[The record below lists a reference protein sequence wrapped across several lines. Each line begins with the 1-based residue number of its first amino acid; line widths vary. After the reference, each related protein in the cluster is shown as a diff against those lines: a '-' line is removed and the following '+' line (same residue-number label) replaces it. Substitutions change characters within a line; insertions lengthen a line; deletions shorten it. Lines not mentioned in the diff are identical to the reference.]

1 MDTSYE
7 IYLALY
13 QSLTG
18 PEEKDKAY
26 RLFTPDFFDLIVV
39 DECHRGSADADSA
52 WHEILK
58 YFSAATQLGMTA
70 TPKENKYTSNIYYFG
85 KPAYVYSLKRGIEDG
100 FLAPYKVIRVHI
112 DMDIEGYRPK
122 LGDTDRDGEEIE
134 DRIYHQENLTATLC
148 WMTAQNWWQKK
159 SAIIFALRDRMQK
172 SIIFCVDTEH
182 AARMR
187 QAFVNENA
195 DMCRETKNM
204 SCVLPATTQPVM
216 NNWIDSVT
224 PKSVIPFLSPLH
236 ACFPPVWMCRPAA
249 LLF

>member
-1 MDTSYE
+1 M
-7 IYLALY
+7 
-13 QSLTG
+13 
-18 PEEKDKAY
+18 
-26 RLFTPDFFDLIVV
+26 V

-134 DRIYHQENLTATLC
+134 DRIYHQEEFDRNIVLDDRTKLVA
-148 WMTAQNWWQKK
+148 KK
-159 SAIIFALRDRMQK
+159 ISDYLRASGDRMQK

-187 QAFVNENA
+187 QALVNENA
-195 DMCRETKNM
+195 DMCRENEKYVMRITGND
-204 SCVLPATTQPVM
+204 PTVM